1 MKWDVLETS
10 WLVIFYTKVITK
22 DRKDSPGKRNS
33 VLSNWHIIENTVAIF
48 KDKLKRSVVGTREDH
63 SKLETEI
70 KE

>member
-1 MKWDVLETS
+1 MGCSRDILACYILHENNNQ
-10 WLVIFYTKVITK
+10 
-22 DRKDSPGKRNS
+22 RQDSPGKRNS

-63 SKLETEI
+63 RRLETEI